1 MILNNHDYLLFD
13 IQLLQIS
20 VFINGVEKIVNVNLS
35 SNKQYA
41 KISNT
46 NWEYTLLIENTMR
59 TLEHLV
65 IYIYSIFRDD
75 CHDIPLVNFKFD
87 YSEQNYHIL
96 STLKET
102 DYNNF
107 MMGRNYSLVEKI
119 NHNYIYEKNKI

>member
-20 VFINGVEKIVNVNLS
+20 VFINDVEKIVNVYLS

-65 IYIYSIFRDD
+65 TYIYSIFRDD
-75 CHDIPLVNFKFD
+75 CYDIPLVNFKFN
-87 YSEQNYHIL
+87 YAEQNYHIL

-102 DYNNF
+102 DYDNF
-107 MMGRNYSLVEKI
+107 MIVDLPLSQCTVYL
-119 NHNYIYEKNKI
+119 

>member
-20 VFINGVEKIVNVNLS
+20 VLINGIEQLVVVYLS

-46 NWEYTLLIENTMR
+46 NWEYTVLIENSMR

-65 IYIYSIFRDD
+65 IYFYSIFRDD
-75 CHDIPLVNFKFD
+75 YHDIPLVNFKFD
-87 YSEQNYHIL
+87 NTEQNYDIL
-96 STLKET
+96 SNLKET
-102 DYNNF
+102 DYNNIF
-107 MMGRNYSLVEKI
+107 ICDLPLSHCTVYL
-119 NHNYIYEKNKI
+119 